1 MREMAG
7 TSSCGPQQRRRLQIV
22 TTALQPTALRS
33 LTLAED
39 ENPDAALAL
48 EHPLAQ
54 RADGRVEQFE
64 LGERGVAE
72 RLREAEAVG
81 RRQYRLATQLR
92 DLQECLDP
100 RNQLTLEECCPPTLE
115 TQYQFFLR
123 NGVSFYLTVP
133 RSRFQSADVDAGG
146 C

>member
-64 LGERGVAE
+64 FERL

-133 RSRFQSADVDAGG
+133 RSRFQSADVDVGG